1 MNIEQYIQSGILEA
15 YALGACSTAE
25 QAEVEEMMSAHPE
38 VKSALDAIHTDLEK
52 LARAGAV
59 TPPPALKARIM
70 EAVERESI
78 ALGQQK
84 PIPPNAARP
93 RKSPYNR
100 LGYIL
105 AGVAFGVGALS
116 IWMLQGK
123 INSLLAKHEEDKLK
137 IEECE
142 RRNQRSLQT
151 ENQIA
156 LLGATSTNP
165 ILLTAL
171 PGQSGD
177 MQAWVFHNTEQGN
190 TLFGA
195 SALPAPPAGKSW
207 QLWALVDGVPQSM
220 GVIPDGASPA
230 ELLSVPFIADA
241 QAFAISLEPAG
252 GSASPTEVVMLG
264 KV

>member
-25 QAEVEEMMSAHPE
+25 QVEVEEMMSAHPE
-38 VKSALDAIHTDLEK
+38 IKSALDAIHADLEK

-59 TPPPALKARIM
+59 SPPPALKARIM
-70 EAVERESI
+70 EAVEREAMTMS
-78 ALGQQK
+78 QQQTAPLHSAPTK
-84 PIPPNAARP
+84 
-93 RKSPYNR
+93 KTPYSR

-105 AGVAFGVGALS
+105 AGIAFAVGALS
-116 IWMLQGK
+116 IWMFQGK
-123 INSLLAKHEEDKLK
+123 INTLQEQREADQLK
-137 IEECE
+137 IAECE
-142 RRNQRSLQT
+142 TRNERLLQT

-156 LLGATSTNP
+156 LLGRPSTNP

-171 PGQSGD
+171 PGQSED
-177 MQAWVFHNTEQGN
+177 MQAWVFHNPAEGN
-190 TLFGA
+190 TLFA
-195 SALPAPPAGKSW
+195 PAALPAPPSGKSW

-220 GVIPDGASPA
+220 GVIPDDATEEA
-230 ELLSVPFIADA
+230 LLSVPFVADA

-252 GSASPTEVVMLG
+252 GSTTPTEVVMLG